1 MKYTEGDSDDDLDS
15 DSFIRTPARV
25 TPRKSSGS
33 ARVDDA
39 ASDSDVDMSPRPMS
53 NKKSPAKRGRARATH
68 DEEEEE
74 EIEESTPSKRRKG
87 QQKVS
92 EFFTIKGASK

>member
-1 MKYTEGDSDDDLDS
+1 MKYTEGDSDDDLGS
-15 DSFIRTPARV
+15 DSFVRTPARV

-39 ASDSDVDMSPRPMS
+39 AGDSDVDMSPRPVS

-68 DEEEEE
+68 DEEEE